1 MISNGELIIEFYQV
15 IWTKIVE
22 ILNVKHS
29 DIKLFKL
36 NLSLVNFFPH
46 SKKLELFLKNICD
59 GDDFTRR
66 IAQFIRGGEK
76 NCAARE
82 ESGEREREP
91 LNGTER
97 EQALRQWEK

>member
-1 MISNGELIIEFYQV
+1 MISNGKLIIEFYQV

-46 SKKLELFLKNICD
+46 SKKLEFFLKSICD

-66 IAQFIRGGEK
+66 IAQFIRGGEE

-82 ESGEREREP
+82 E
-91 LNGTER
+91 
-97 EQALRQWEK
+97 